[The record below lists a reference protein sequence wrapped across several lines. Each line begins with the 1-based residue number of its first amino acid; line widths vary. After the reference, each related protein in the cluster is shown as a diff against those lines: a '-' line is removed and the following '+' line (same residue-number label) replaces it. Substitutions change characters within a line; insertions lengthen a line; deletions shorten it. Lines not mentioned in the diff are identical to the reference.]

1 MTIKVMIT
9 EENHLSG
16 DFFFYFALQN
26 DCKGTNYN
34 KINVGCAVVL
44 ATPYGLADAS

>member
-9 EENHLSG
+9 EEKHLSG
-16 DFFFYFALQN
+16 DSFYFALQN
-26 DCKGTNYN
+26 DCKGTNYD

-44 ATPYGLADAS
+44 ATPYKLAGAS